1 MSKIKKF
8 FTALG
13 ILFRKPYLLN
23 LVINH
28 EDSFQ
33 AQVLKNY
40 LFKNGLPQLSV
51 LDLFSEFSETV
62 KPYAF
67 LEGGSSPLDLAL
79 LKALAKKYAV
89 NSVLEIGT
97 WRGESIANLALVGCN
112 CYTLNLSDEE
122 VYKLWPNC
130 DYVASHRF
138 FSKNLSNVHHI
149 FGHSNTFD
157 FSRLNQRFDM
167 IFIDGDHHYDSVK
180 ADTISAFKLI
190 DVDKGIIV
198 WHDYTYNPEKIRWEV
213 FQAILDGTPKEKHK
227 NLYHIANTHCAVYI
241 PEELKGV
248 TMIPYALPKTVFELT
263 IKAQPVET
271 VSVNEATTGE
281 MAG

>member
-1 MSKIKKF
+1 MSKIKKL

-28 EDSFQ
+28 EESFQ
-33 AQVLKNY
+33 NRVVKNYQLKNGF
-40 LFKNGLPQLSV
+40 LQLSI
-51 LDLFSEFSETV
+51 LDLFPDFIETV
-62 KPYAF
+62 RPYAF

-79 LKALAKKYAV
+79 LKALAKKYTV
-89 NSVLEIGT
+89 DSVLEIGT
-97 WRGESIANLALVGCN
+97 WRGESIANLASVVPH
-112 CYTLNLSDEE
+112 CYTLNIPDEE
-122 VYKLWPNC
+122 VYKLLPNRE
-130 DYVASHRF
+130 YVTSHRF
-138 FSKNLSNVHHI
+138 FSKNLSNVHHV
-149 FGHSNTFD
+149 FGHSNAFD
-157 FSRLNQRFDM
+157 FTRLGRQFDM
-167 IFIDGDHHYDSVK
+167 IFIDGDHHYESVK

-227 NLYHIANTHCAVYI
+227 NLYHIANTHCAVFI

-248 TMIPYALPKTVFELT
+248 TFIPYALPKTVFELT
-263 IKAQPVET
+263 IKAQPLET